1 MNYYLKQCDEH
12 IEFTIKVHTMAFTGL
27 FGGGETEQSAPKGQE
42 IEIDGEKYID
52 GYKVAT
58 VEDLEWLAS
67 ILSG

>member
-1 MNYYLKQCDEH
+1 
-12 IEFTIKVHTMAFTGL
+12 MAFTGI
-27 FGGGETEQSAPKGQE
+27 FGGGEAEQTAPKGQE
-42 IEIDGEKYID
+42 VEINGEKYID